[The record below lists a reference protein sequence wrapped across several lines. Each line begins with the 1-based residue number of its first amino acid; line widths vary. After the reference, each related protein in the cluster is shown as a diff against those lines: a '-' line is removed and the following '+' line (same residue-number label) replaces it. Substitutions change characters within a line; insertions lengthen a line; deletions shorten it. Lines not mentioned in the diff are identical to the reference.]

1 MFVEFGCERAPGT
14 HPRSAFDVGCRMG
27 CVDDETQKQC
37 RGSVQFEMQDGED
50 GEATH
55 GGKSTELGAEFGVV
69 ENFTTTSII

>member
-1 MFVEFGCERAPGT
+1 
-14 HPRSAFDVGCRMG
+14 MG